1 MLVAMT
7 IPDHDITHSEDPE
20 PPDDGAIGEPVP
32 GRDPFEEEQ
41 VDPEISDPDEATGVA
56 GV

>member
-7 IPDHDITHSEDPE
+7 IPDHDITHSEEPE
-20 PPDDGAIGEPVP
+20 PDDGETPAPAP

-41 VDPEISDPDEATGVA
+41 VDPEISDPDVPTGVA

>member
-20 PPDDGAIGEPVP
+20 PDDGDETSVPAP

-41 VDPEISDPDEATGVA
+41 VDPEISDPDEAAGVA